1 MFEDRSVRGMVCQN
15 KNFMLSMAAMFLF
28 SVLFGKFWN
37 KYLMKKKKKAEMM
50 EKMRRK
56 QEEQEMEKN
65 AKKE

>member
-1 MFEDRSVRGMVCQN
+1 
-15 KNFMLSMAAMFLF
+15 MLSMAAMFLF